1 MKKFFYIISVAFLFA
16 SCYPINKIIK
26 FTKVPDAVYANQNL
40 KDFVDKL
47 IKTLEE
53 LGKKTTTTQT
63 QTEISSVNFN

>member
-1 MKKFFYIISVAFLFA
+1 V
-16 SCYPINKIIK
+16 PIKSPNE
-26 FTKVPDAVYANQNL
+26 DNQNL